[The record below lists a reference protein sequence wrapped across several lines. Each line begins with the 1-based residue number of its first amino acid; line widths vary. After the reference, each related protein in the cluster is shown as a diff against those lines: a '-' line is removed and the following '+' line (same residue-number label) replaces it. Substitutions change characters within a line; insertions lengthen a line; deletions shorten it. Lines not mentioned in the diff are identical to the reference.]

1 MSGGWVAVGAAA
13 ASAASSAASSMY
25 SANKQA
31 KAQRHV
37 ADQQAKAAAEA
48 KKQQEM
54 EFNKANQNE
63 VDISGIMGQNQG
75 GGSATM
81 ITGPGGVGKNDL
93 LLGGGSSLLGG

>member
-1 MSGGWVAVGAAA
+1 MSGVAIAVGVTA
-13 ASAASSAASSMY
+13 ASIGATMY
-25 SANKQA
+25 SANKQG
-31 KAQRHV
+31 KAQRRA

-63 VDISGIMGQNQG
+63 VDVSGIMSQNQG
-75 GGSATM
+75 VGSATM
-81 ITGPGGVGKNDL
+81 LTGPGGVGKNDL

>member
-1 MSGGWVAVGAAA
+1 MSGGWVAVGVAAA
-13 ASAASSAASSMY
+13 SAASSMY
-25 SANKQA
+25 SANK
-31 KAQRHV
+31 
-37 ADQQAKAAAEA
+37 QAKAAAEA

>member
-1 MSGGWVAVGAAA
+1 MSGVAVAVGVTA
-13 ASAASSAASSMY
+13 ASIGASMY
-25 SANKQA
+25 SANKQD
-31 KAQRHV
+31 KAQRRA

-63 VDISGIMGQNQG
+63 VDVSGIMSQNQG

-93 LLGGGSSLLGG
+93 LLGGSSLLGG

>member
-1 MSGGWVAVGAAA
+1 
-13 ASAASSAASSMY
+13 
-25 SANKQA
+25 
-31 KAQRHV
+31 
-37 ADQQAKAAAEA
+37 
-48 KKQQEM
+48 M

>member
-1 MSGGWVAVGAAA
+1 MSGVAVAVGVTA
-13 ASAASSAASSMY
+13 ASIGASMY
-25 SANKQA
+25 SANKQD
-31 KAQRHV
+31 KAQRRA

-54 EFNKANQNE
+54 EFYKSNQNE
-63 VDISGIMGQNQG
+63 VDVSGIMSQNQG
-75 GGSATM
+75 GDSATM